1 MKTPKLGDG
10 KQSPSLTEKR
20 GVSSLDHIYAVIL
33 AGGSGTRFWPLSRR
47 RRPKQL
53 LNLFGERSLLAQTV
67 ARVRALIPPERTYI
81 FTNERIQA
89 EVVRELPEVPRHQV
103 IAEPASRNTAP
114 TIGLAAYEVLRRDP
128 DGLMVVLPSDHLIA
142 KEGLFRRA
150 LQAGCDWAAAQ
161 GCSVLIGIKPTHPE
175 TGYGYVRLGRAR
187 ARARGF
193 DVFDVRQFTEK
204 PGAAMARRYVRS
216 GNYLWNAG
224 MFIWK
229 ASTLVENL
237 QRFQPQMS
245 AGLQRLNQAGGIR
258 SSSAFKRI
266 FPQLEN
272 ISIDYAL
279 MEKIPD
285 VYAMAADIGWSDVG
299 SWAAAYELSAK
310 DKQGNV
316 QPAASFLLDSRR
328 NMIVSDRKF
337 VAAIGVDDLVVVE
350 TEDAILVC
358 RRDRAQDAGK
368 VVRELERRK
377 MERLL

>member
-1 MKTPKLGDG
+1 MPLH
-10 KQSPSLTEKR
+10 SASLTEAR
-20 GVSSLDHIYAVIL
+20 TPANLSNAYAVIL

-53 LNLFGERSLLAQTV
+53 LNLFGERSLLARTV
-67 ARVRALIPPERTYI
+67 DRIRPLIPPERTYV
-81 FTNERIQA
+81 FTNEIIQA
-89 EVVRELPEVPRHQV
+89 EVIRELPKVPGHQV

-114 TIGLAAYEVLRRDP
+114 TIGLAAYEVLQRDP

-150 LQAGCDWAAAQ
+150 LQAGCAWAATD
-161 GCSVLIGIKPTHPE
+161 GRSVLVGIKPTHPE

-187 ARARGF
+187 ASMRGF
-193 DVFDVRQFTEK
+193 EVYGVRQFTEK
-204 PGAAMARRYVRS
+204 PDAATARRYMRS
-216 GNYLWNAG
+216 ANYLWNAG

-237 QRFQPQMS
+237 RRFQPQMA
-245 AGLQRLNQAGGIR
+245 AGLQRLIRAGGIR
-258 SSSAFKRI
+258 SAAALTRI

-279 MEKIPD
+279 MEKIPNIC
-285 VYAMAADIGWSDVG
+285 AIAADIGWSDVG

-310 DKQGNV
+310 DSQGNV
-316 QPAASFLLDSRR
+316 RPAASFLLDSRR
-328 NMIVSDRKF
+328 NMLISDRKF

-350 TEDAILVC
+350 TDDALLVC

-368 VVRELERRK
+368 VPRELDRRK
-377 MERLL
+377 MKSLL